1 MLLLAIAQV
10 LVLYFLAIGNRIF
23 VLIILLACALQIGL
37 IAWHHGDIA
46 QLVQAVI
53 VSNAALALAL
63 LTTFGLRTRNQSI
76 NT

>member
-1 MLLLAIAQV
+1 MMVSLVRKLLRDVRVPL
-10 LVLYFLAIGNRIF
+10 L

-63 LTTFGLRTRNQSI
+63 LTTFGLRTRNQNI